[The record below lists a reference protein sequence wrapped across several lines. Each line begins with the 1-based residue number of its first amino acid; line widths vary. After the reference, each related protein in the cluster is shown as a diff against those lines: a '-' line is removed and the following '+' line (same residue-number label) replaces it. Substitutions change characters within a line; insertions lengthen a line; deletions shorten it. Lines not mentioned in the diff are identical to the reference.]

1 MKRISVQSEIEKILI
16 DFEKGQLVT
25 AQDFIH
31 LGNYDAIKKSLNRL
45 EKEGKIIRVL
55 RGLYYK
61 PNFNQFIQKE
71 VGVSPKKVAEKLA
84 EKYGWTIAP
93 AEDTAL
99 NELGLSTQVPTTYTY
114 ISDGPYKKYVLENG
128 ALIIFKHRTNKE
140 ISTLTQKT
148 ATVVEAIQSIKQTNM
163 NANVRQ
169 KLLKSITA
177 DDLDYLLNEGKSMRH
192 WIYEEIKLM
201 KSESDLYD

>member
-1 MKRISVQSEIEKILI
+1 M
-16 DFEKGQLVT
+16 
-25 AQDFIH
+25 
-31 LGNYDAIKKSLNRL
+31 LNRL

-61 PNFNQFIQKE
+61 PNINQFIQKE

-99 NELGLSTQVPTTYTY
+99 NELGLSTQVPATYTY
-114 ISDGPYKKYVLENG
+114 ISNGPYKKYVLENG

-140 ISTLTQKT
+140 ISKLTPKT
-148 ATVVEAIQSIKQTNM
+148 ATVVEAIQTIKQTNM

-169 KLLKSITA
+169 KILKSITA
-177 DDLDYLLNEGKSMRH
+177 DDLDYLLKEGKTMRN
-192 WIYEEIKLM
+192 WVYEEIKLM